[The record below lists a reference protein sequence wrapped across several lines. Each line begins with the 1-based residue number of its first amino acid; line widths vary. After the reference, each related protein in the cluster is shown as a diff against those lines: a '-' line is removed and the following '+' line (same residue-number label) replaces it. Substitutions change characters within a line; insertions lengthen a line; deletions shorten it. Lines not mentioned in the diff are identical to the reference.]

1 TSSQINLELYASYV
15 YLSMTYYFDG
25 TTSHCTTL
33 PSFSLIIQTRRT
45 SMQRSSLQNQRGG
58 RIFLQDHKLYWV
70 TKPFALHLLSKG
82 FQSSGRSSSD
92 GVKWLLVTTCDFKT
106 SATTWPL
113 SGDPADAFGRPL

>member
-58 RIFLQDHKLYWV
+58 RIFLQDVSPGWTSTSSAHNDPHLCDFIETHYLDEQVKSIKEPTDWV
-70 TKPFALHLLSKG
+70 TKPARHCVGAEL
-82 FQSSGRSSSD
+82 
-92 GVKWLLVTTCDFKT
+92 
-106 SATTWPL
+106 
-113 SGDPADAFGRPL
+113 

>member
-70 TKPFALHLLSKG
+70 TKPAC
-82 FQSSGRSSSD
+82 FQSQHNKIKVIYNKGKMKN
-92 GVKWLLVTTCDFKT
+92 GVKLREKHLQHKFEQT
-106 SATTWPL
+106 P
-113 SGDPADAFGRPL
+113 